1 MAMPKKRMTAT
12 RSGAR
17 RSQLAMTRP
26 AMTRC
31 ANCQATVRPHT
42 VCEKCG
48 FYRGKQLV
56 AA

>member
-17 RSQLAMTRP
+17 RSQLALTRP

-31 ANCQATVRPHT
+31 ANCQATIRPHT

-48 FYRGKQLV
+48 YYRGKQV
-56 AA
+56 ATV